1 MRFKLF
7 SLASLTVA
15 AAVSCDTL
23 KHDQGTNIVLE
34 GSEIAFVT
42 HTEGT
47 KAFAETLNST
57 LEANGWNCR
66 AMINGSEPVEMF
78 NTTLRLDGNV
88 FRDPAKTWYFPL
100 EGTMSFYGV
109 YPTSLAISSSNTIT
123 YTADYETD
131 IVTAKAEGVA
141 KQDNAVS
148 MNFSHILSQVD
159 VKMKGGDSNV
169 DYVLESFTVISPSG
183 GTYNIVSDAWTPS
196 ATSEK
201 SCTLVTTS
209 IPTGDYIP
217 VVNPMT
223 FLPGDAQVRVA
234 WKSYMKGTT
243 ILVGSYGVTLN
254 VNLEKGA
261 HTTLNVVLSSSANS
275 SIRLSSAV
283 SPWTRTTVNLDT
295 EGAVSGPVVNLA
307 MVKATDGSSLSSEST
322 ANCYV
327 VRANGKYK
335 IPLVYGNAIKNGK
348 TNTSAFYN
356 AAASTAFEDSYGG
369 VFTASSSPY
378 IKDHASVR
386 SASISSAEVLWIHGD
401 AQVSVEDVDSDYLTF
416 SVSSFAPSNALI
428 AVKDNNGTILWSWH
442 LWLTNQD
449 LSPVTITNHDG
460 DEFQIMPVALG
471 WNGWTT
477 ETVDGEVQDR
487 STAPYFEWG
496 RKDPLIP
503 IGVGIPVPG
512 GSIDYSNSVDT
523 QSQAHQNPTVFYTYS
538 DNWCTTAANYFWDA
552 DNTATNTDSPVV
564 KTIYDPCPAGWN
576 VPQYNTFTGFTT
588 TGQEAETSLHYNVV
602 GSFDK
607 GWKFKRNSDDVTGI
621 FFPAA
626 GVRQIDR
633 ALLILSV
640 TDFGNYWLSVPESAH
655 GGNFLNFES
664 INIKPQSRYTR
675 AIGYCVWPALSQN

>member
-23 KHDQGTNIVLE
+23 KHDQGTNLVLE

-42 HTEGT
+42 RTEGT
-47 KAFAETLNST
+47 KAFTETLNST
-57 LEANGWNCR
+57 LETNGWNCR
-66 AMINGSEPVEMF
+66 AVMSSGDTEMF
-78 NTTLRLDGNV
+78 NTKLTYSGGV
-88 FRDPAKTWYFPL
+88 FRDPTKTWHFPL
-100 EGTMSFYGV
+100 EGTTSFYGV
-109 YPTSLAISSSNTIT
+109 YPTTLAISSTNTIT
-123 YTADYETD
+123 YTSDYETD
-131 IVTAKAEGVA
+131 VVAAKAEGIA
-141 KQDNAVS
+141 KQDNAVA
-148 MNFSHILSQVD
+148 MQFSHILSQVD
-159 VKMKGGDSNV
+159 IQAKGSDTDV
-169 DYVLESFTVISPSG
+169 DYTLQSLSVTSAAG
-183 GTYNIVSDAWTPS
+183 GTYNIATDAWS
-196 ATSEK
+196 LNAASEK
-201 SCTLVTTS
+201 NCTLVATA
-209 IPTGDYIP
+209 IPTDAYVA
-217 VVNPMT
+217 VVSPMT
-223 FLPGDAQVRVA
+223 FLPGDAKLHATWQCCT
-234 WKSYMKGTT
+234 KGTT
-243 ILVGSYGVTLN
+243 KVIGTYDVEVAIT
-254 VNLEKGA
+254 LEKGV
-261 HTTLNVVLSSSANS
+261 HSTLKVILSNVTASP
-275 SIRLSSAV
+275 IAV
-283 SPWTRTTVNLDT
+283 STSVAQWTGDELDVDMRAPIT
-295 EGAVSGPVVNLA
+295 NLA
-307 MVKATDGSSLSSEST
+307 KISAIDGSSMAEEST

-335 IPLVYGNAIKNGK
+335 IPLVYGNAIKNGVV
-348 TNTSAFYN
+348 NSSAFYN

-369 VFTASSSPY
+369 VFTADSSPY
-378 IKDHASVR
+378 IKDHASAR
-386 SASISSAEVLWIHGD
+386 SASISSAEVLWTHGD

-416 SVSSFAPSNALI
+416 SVSSFAPSNALV

-442 LWLTNQD
+442 LWLTEQD

-460 DEFQIMPVALG
+460 VNFQIMPVALG

-523 QSQAHQNPTVFYTYS
+523 QSLAHQNPTVFYTYS

-626 GVRQIDR
+626 GRRQIDR

-640 TDFGNYWLSVPESAH
+640 TDFGDYWLSVPESAH
-655 GGNFLNFES
+655 GSNFLSFSS
-664 INIKPQSRYTR
+664 IDMNPQGRFTR
-675 AIGYCVWPALSQN
+675 AIGNCIWPALSQN